1 MPYRVL
7 VTVVL
12 VVHFAYLAYLVV
24 GGFLTW
30 RWPKAIWPHLA
41 AVVWGV
47 LVVAASLEC
56 PLTWAE
62 DWARRRAGE
71 APLAG
76 GFIDTYVENVV
87 YPARY
92 LQEVRALAA
101 VLVLISWVGGYL
113 LWRRRRGQRGPLWT
127 A

>member
-7 VTVVL
+7 MTAVLVAHFAFLAYVVL
-12 VVHFAYLAYLVV
+12 

-30 RWPKAIWPHLA
+30 RWPRAIWFHLA

-76 GFIDTYVENVV
+76 GFIDTYVENVI
-87 YPARY
+87 YPPQY
-92 LQEVRALAA
+92 LHEVRALCALV
-101 VLVLISWVGGYL
+101 VLASWAGGYAA
-113 LWRRRRGQRGPLWT
+113 WRRRRQVRR
-127 A
+127 